1 MFHVNCPE
9 CGAQIEIP
17 ADAVGP
23 DRTDPWNV
31 TGCIACGL
39 TFDYDDH
46 EVLENHHSNGQE
58 AD

>member
-1 MFHVNCPE
+1 MFYVFCPE

-17 ADAVGP
+17 TDAVGP

-31 TGCIACGL
+31 TGCVECNL

-46 EVLENHHSNGQE
+46 EVIGQE
-58 AD
+58 QPND